1 MKAEQLIN
9 ILPES
14 FKPFEDKGLEIIVS
28 TPFKECIASIT
39 YKLLPGRP
47 VNLVAQ
53 DSTMALHSSYA

>member
-14 FKPFEDKGLEIIVS
+14 FKPFEDKGLEIIAS

-39 YKLLPGRP
+39 YKLLPGR
-47 VNLVAQ
+47 LL
-53 DSTMALHSSYA
+53 T